1 MSPGR
6 LEGNILAIGSG
17 VTMAVM
23 VVALRS
29 QKEGSPWGSV
39 LFGNVLAAVCGLPF
53 FFDGGP
59 GEEGWLVLIALGVV
73 QLGLSHVLYS
83 IAIKQVTALEA
94 SIVTM
99 VEPLLNPIWVF
110 LLLGEQPGIW
120 ALWGGGVILTAMA
133 VRYVLPELRRR
144 IG

>member
-1 MSPGR
+1 M
-6 LEGNILAIGSG
+6 
-17 VTMAVM
+17 
-23 VVALRS
+23 
-29 QKEGSPWGSV
+29 
-39 LFGNVLAAVCGLPF
+39 
-53 FFDGGP
+53 
-59 GEEGWLVLIALGVV
+59 
-73 QLGLSHVLYS
+73 LYS